1 MSEQICDIFPNTP
14 SAFSPWLHHALP
26 GTSSKFPPFMASPQT
41 CTRPSINSAAMAPSV
56 LQRLRQQPV
65 ASFVPGSPGSWQ
77 DPISRKRLRKHFPK
91 KNGVLLDCHAYISPL
106 CLLEFFPLENLEG
119 KPLKATI
126 LHHTQPTFCE
136 FIHIEKYIP
145 HSQLGIF
152 MV

>member
-14 SAFSPWLHHALP
+14 SAFSPWLTTHCPAPLLSFHHSWHHP
-26 GTSSKFPPFMASPQT
+26 RT